1 MKTFWSVLI
10 WCLLLGGSVNAI
22 TVETQVTLNNVVG
35 NAQGVPVKSK
45 GFTSAT
51 FNVCCAGFKGVVT
64 FKASVDGTNFYPLG
78 CVPIDQQT
86 ALVATTTLPG
96 IWRCNLISI
105 NAVRADVSNS
115 SGGVVTVTVGLT
127 AAGVS

>member
-1 MKTFWSVLI
+1 MRAVLTI
-10 WCLLLGGSVNAI
+10 ILLLALTPLAGAI
-22 TVETQVTLNNVVG
+22 TVETQVTLQNAAGNVTG
-35 NAQGVPVKSK
+35 IPVKTK

-51 FNVCCAGFKGVVT
+51 FHVCCTGFNAVVT
-64 FKASVDGTNFYPLG
+64 MKASVDGTNFYPIG
-78 CVPIDQQT
+78 CVPIDMQT

-105 NAVRADVSNS
+105 NAVRADVTNYSA
-115 SGGVVTVTVGLT
+115 GTITVTVGLT

>member
-1 MKTFWSVLI
+1 MKT
-10 WCLLLGGSVNAI
+10 LLSLLVFLCFLSSAQAL
-22 TVETQVTLNNVVG
+22 TVETQVTLQNVAG
-35 NAQGVPVKSK
+35 NATGTSIKTK

-51 FNVCCAGFKGVVT
+51 FHVCCTGFNAVVT
-64 FKASVDGTNFYPLG
+64 LKASVDGTNFYPIG
-78 CVPIDQQT
+78 CVPIDMQS

-105 NAVRADVSNS
+105 NAVRADVTNYSA
-115 SGGVVTVTVGLT
+115 GTITVTVGLT

>member
-1 MKTFWSVLI
+1 MTRFFLI
-10 WCLLLGGSVNAI
+10 LVFFGWVSTVQAI
-22 TVETQVTLNNVVG
+22 TAETQTTLSNVGG
-35 NAQGVPVKSK
+35 NAVGTQIKTK

-51 FNVCCAGFKGVVT
+51 FHACCAGFNAVVT

-78 CVPIDQQT
+78 CVPIDMQT

-105 NAVRADVSNS
+105 NAVRADISNYV
-115 SGGVVTVTVGLT
+115 GGVISVTVGLT
-127 AAGVS
+127 AAGVQ

>member
-1 MKTFWSVLI
+1 MRTILT
-10 WCLLLGGSVNAI
+10 LLLLLFLAPLAGAI
-22 TVETQVTLNNVVG
+22 TVETQVTLQTVAG
-35 NAQGVPVKSK
+35 NATGTSIKTK

-51 FNVCCAGFKGVVT
+51 FHVCCTGFNAVVT
-64 FKASVDGTNFYPLG
+64 MKASVDGTNFYPIG
-78 CVPIDQQT
+78 CVPIDMQT

-105 NAVRADVSNS
+105 NAVRADVSNYS
-115 SGGVVTVTVGLT
+115 AGTITVTVGLT

>member
-1 MKTFWSVLI
+1 MRTILT
-10 WCLLLGGSVNAI
+10 LLLLLFLAPLAGAI
-22 TVETQVTLNNVVG
+22 TVETQVTLQNVAG
-35 NAQGVPVKSK
+35 NATGTSIKTK

-51 FNVCCAGFKGVVT
+51 FHVCCTGFNAVVT
-64 FKASVDGTNFYPLG
+64 LKASVDGTNFYPIG
-78 CVPIDQQT
+78 CVPIDMQS

-105 NAVRADVSNS
+105 NAVRADVSNYS
-115 SGGVVTVTVGLT
+115 AGTITVTVGLT

>member
-1 MKTFWSVLI
+1 MRTILTLF
-10 WCLLLGGSVNAI
+10 LLLLLAPLAGAI
-22 TVETQVTLNNVVG
+22 TVETQVTLQNVAG
-35 NAQGVPVKSK
+35 NASGTAIKTK

-51 FNVCCAGFKGVVT
+51 FHVCCTGFNAVVT
-64 FKASVDGTNFYPLG
+64 MKASVDGTNFYPIG
-78 CVPIDQQT
+78 CVPIDMQT

-105 NAVRADVSNS
+105 NAVRADVTNYSA
-115 SGGVVTVTVGLT
+115 GTITVTVGLT

>member
-1 MKTFWSVLI
+1 MRTILALVLVF
-10 WCLLLGGSVNAI
+10 LLAPLAGAI
-22 TVETQVTLNNVVG
+22 TVETQVTLQNAAG
-35 NAQGVPVKSK
+35 NATGTAIKTK

-51 FNVCCAGFKGVVT
+51 FHVCCTGFNAVVT
-64 FKASVDGTNFYPLG
+64 MKASVDGTNFYPIG
-78 CVPIDQQT
+78 CVPIDMQT

-105 NAVRADVSNS
+105 NAVRADVSNYS
-115 SGGVVTVTVGLT
+115 AGTITVTVGLT

>member
-1 MKTFWSVLI
+1 MKTLFSILI
-10 WCLLLGGSVNAI
+10 LLCLLSSAQAL
-22 TVETQVTLNNVVG
+22 TVETQVTLQNAIG
-35 NAQGVPVKSK
+35 NATGTSIKTK

-51 FNVCCAGFKGVVT
+51 FHVCCTGFNAVVT
-64 FKASVDGTNFYPLG
+64 LKASVDGTNFYPIG
-78 CVPIDQQT
+78 CVPIDMQT

-105 NAVRADVSNS
+105 NAVRADVTNYSA
-115 SGGVVTVTVGLT
+115 GTITVTVGLT

>member
-1 MKTFWSVLI
+1 MR
-10 WCLLLGGSVNAI
+10 LLLAGLILISFLSTAQAL
-22 TVETQVTLNNVVG
+22 TVETQVTLQNATG
-35 NAQGVPVKSK
+35 NAQGTAIKTK

-51 FNVCCAGFKGVVT
+51 FHVCCTGFNAVVT
-64 FKASVDGTNFYPLG
+64 LKASVDGTNFYPIG
-78 CVPIDQQT
+78 CVPIDMQS

-105 NAVRADVSNS
+105 NAVRADVTNYSA
-115 SGGVVTVTVGLT
+115 GTITVTVGLT

>member
-1 MKTFWSVLI
+1 MKQLLAFI
-10 WCLLLGGSVNAI
+10 AFFCLVGLAEAI
-22 TVETQVTLNNVVG
+22 TVETQVTVQNAAGNVTG
-35 NAQGVPVKSK
+35 TAVKTK

-51 FNVCCAGFKGVVT
+51 FHVCCAGFNAVVT
-64 FKASVDGTNFYPLG
+64 LKASVDGTNFYPIG
-78 CVPIDQQT
+78 CVPIDMQS

-105 NAVRADVSNS
+105 NAVRADVTNYS
-115 SGGVVTVTVGLT
+115 SGTITVTVGLT

>member
-1 MKTFWSVLI
+1 MRLLLAILVVL
-10 WCLLLGGSVNAI
+10 CLLSTAQAL
-22 TVETQVTLNNVVG
+22 TVETQVTLQNASGNV
-35 NAQGVPVKSK
+35 QGTAIKTR

-51 FNVCCAGFKGVVT
+51 FHVCCTGFNAVVT
-64 FKASVDGTNFYPLG
+64 LKASVDGTNFYPIG
-78 CVPIDQQT
+78 CVPIDIQS

-105 NAVRADVSNS
+105 NAVRADVTNY
-115 SGGVVTVTVGLT
+115 SGGIITVTVGLT

>member
-1 MKTFWSVLI
+1 MRTILT
-10 WCLLLGGSVNAI
+10 LLLLLFLAPLAGAI
-22 TVETQVTLNNVVG
+22 TVETQVTLQNVAG
-35 NAQGVPVKSK
+35 NASGTAIKTK

-51 FNVCCAGFKGVVT
+51 FHVCCTGFNAVVT
-64 FKASVDGTNFYPLG
+64 MKASVDGTNFYPIG
-78 CVPIDQQT
+78 CVPIDMQT

-105 NAVRADVSNS
+105 NAVRADVTNYSA
-115 SGGVVTVTVGLT
+115 GTITVTVGLT

>member
-1 MKTFWSVLI
+1 MK
-10 WCLLLGGSVNAI
+10 LLLACTLFFGLIASASAI
-22 TVETQVTLNNVVG
+22 TVETQVTLQNAAG
-35 NAQGVPVKSK
+35 NAQGTPVKTK

-51 FNVCCAGFKGVVT
+51 FHVCCAGFNAVVT
-64 FKASVDGTNFYPLG
+64 LKASVDGTNFYPIG
-78 CVPIDQQT
+78 CVPIDTQT

-105 NAVRADVSNS
+105 NAVRADVTNYSA
-115 SGGVVTVTVGLT
+115 GVITVTVGLT